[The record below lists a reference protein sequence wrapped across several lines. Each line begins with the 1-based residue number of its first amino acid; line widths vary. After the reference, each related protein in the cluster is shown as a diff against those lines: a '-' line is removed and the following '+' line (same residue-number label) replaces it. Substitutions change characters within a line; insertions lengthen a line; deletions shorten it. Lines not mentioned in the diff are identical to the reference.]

1 MNDGNKPIIFIVSGP
16 SGSGKSTLVQKILQ
30 LPDTMLSVSC
40 TTRQPRAA
48 ESPGKGYNFVTQ
60 EQFQQMINEGA
71 FLEYAQVFGKNWY
84 GTPWENWFEAQRKGV
99 DLILEIDVQG
109 AQEVQQGPLRENAVS
124 IFVLPPTPEELER
137 RIRARG
143 MDSEDEIERRLKQA
157 KTEIKALPEY
167 YDYAVVNDDV
177 ERAGKE
183 IQKIV
188 FKERSRS
195 AEERRDERL
204 GAGAIAAAEKRR
216 RNIELNV
223 QRILELF

>member
-1 MNDGNKPIIFIVSGP
+1 MREKQIIFIVSGP
-16 SGSGKSTLVQKILQ
+16 SGSGKSTLVQKVLE

-48 ESPGKGYNFVTQ
+48 ESPGKTYKFVTQ
-60 EQFQQMINEGA
+60 EQFQQLESQGA
-71 FLEYAQVFGKNWY
+71 FLESAQVFGKNWY

-99 DLILEIDVQG
+99 DLVLEIDVQG
-109 AQEVQQGPLRENAVS
+109 AQVVQQGKLRENVVS
-124 IFVLPPTPEELER
+124 IFVLPPTPQELER

-157 KTEIKALPEY
+157 KTEIRALPEY
-167 YDYAVVNDDV
+167 YDYAVVNDNV

-183 IQKIV
+183 IQGIV
-188 FKERSRS
+188 LKERNRS
-195 AEERRDERL
+195 AEERHGERDGL
-204 GAGAIAAAEKRR
+204 GAVAGAETRR
-216 RNIELNV
+216 RNIESNV